1 MLIMTREDKELLL
14 KDLCA
19 RLPYGVV
26 LEQTYKVTVITTN
39 TEEVLTRKIELYSI
53 NTLDDMT
60 VSGIHNDGE
69 EEICFFDEV
78 KPYLFPM
85 SSMSEEQY
93 NEFFSYF
100 HNIEMAEV
108 KASGDY
114 LKAAYLGENAKRDW
128 LNKNHF
134 DYHYLIPKGLAID
147 ATGKN
152 IYKL

>member
-1 MLIMTREDKELLL
+1 MTQEQKDLLL

-26 LEQTYKVTVITTN
+26 LEQTYKVTVIATN

-69 EEICFFDEV
+69 EEICFFEEV
-78 KPYLFPM
+78 KPYLFPL
-85 SSMSEEQY
+85 SSMTEEQKT
-93 NEFFSYF
+93 S
-100 HNIEMAEV
+100 HNFLKHSAYANPV
-108 KASGDY
+108 K
-114 LKAAYLGENAKRDW
+114 LVDW
-128 LNKNHF
+128 YNKNHF
-134 DYHYLIPKGLAID
+134 DYRGLIPMGSAID

-152 IYKL
+152 IY